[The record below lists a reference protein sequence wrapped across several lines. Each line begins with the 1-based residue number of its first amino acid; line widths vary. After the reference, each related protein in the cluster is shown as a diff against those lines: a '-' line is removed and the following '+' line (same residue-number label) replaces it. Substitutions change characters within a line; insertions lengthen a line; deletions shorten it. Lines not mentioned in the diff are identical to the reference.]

1 MCPWPDD
8 RHSSSKNVKILSF
21 FQSAT
26 NREGGKIGSNWSW
39 TPSEEEKCCPVHG
52 HAAGWH
58 WFLHRTSR
66 KSNEHYISCFE
77 MRYPRNYGIYHVYI
91 QYDIFNTAGQSIC
104 WHIIKYWLFS
114 RNHISYFLSMW
125 IFVGNTAINF
135 SSTWSSWYVIESFSR
150 MTNLDL
156 YLNYIAKFF
165 DLFALPILLYLMYLI
180 FCRVGLLWVL
190 KCAIRHIK

>member
-39 TPSEEEKCCPVHG
+39 TPSEEEKCCAVHG
-52 HAAGWH
+52 HATGWH

-104 WHIIKYWLFS
+104 WHIIKYWLLS
-114 RNHISYFLSMW
+114 WNHISYFFYQCKYLLVIQQSISVQHEVHDMSLNHSPEWPIW
-125 IFVGNTAINF
+125 I
-135 SSTWSSWYVIESFSR
+135 
-150 MTNLDL
+150 
-156 YLNYIAKFF
+156 YI
-165 DLFALPILLYLMYLI
+165 
-180 FCRVGLLWVL
+180 
-190 KCAIRHIK
+190 

>member
-1 MCPWPDD
+1 MLRRWSVFKIMCPWPDD

-66 KSNEHYISCFE
+66 KSNEHYILFLKWDIPE
-77 MRYPRNYGIYHVYI
+77 TMAFIMF
-91 QYDIFNTAGQSIC
+91 IFNMIYLTLQVKQSVDISSNIDYSVG
-104 WHIIKYWLFS
+104 IISVIFYQCKYLLVILYNNQFQF
-114 RNHISYFLSMW
+114 NMKFM
-125 IFVGNTAINF
+125 IF
-135 SSTWSSWYVIESFSR
+135 VIESFSR
-150 MTNLDL
+150 MINLDL
-156 YLNYIAKFF
+156 YLNDIANF
-165 DLFALPILLYLMYLI
+165 LTCLLSPLSFI
-180 FCRVGLLWVL
+180 
-190 KCAIRHIK
+190 

>member
-52 HAAGWH
+52 HATGWH

-66 KSNEHYISCFE
+66 KSSEHYICYILLWNEISKKLWHLSCLYSN
-77 MRYPRNYGIYHVYI
+77 MIYLTLQVNQSVDISSNIDYSVGIISVIFYQCKYLLVI
-91 QYDIFNTAGQSIC
+91 QQSISVQ
-104 WHIIKYWLFS
+104 HEVNDMSL
-114 RNHISYFLSMW
+114 NHSPEWSIW
-125 IFVGNTAINF
+125 I
-135 SSTWSSWYVIESFSR
+135 
-150 MTNLDL
+150 
-156 YLNYIAKFF
+156 YI
-165 DLFALPILLYLMYLI
+165 
-180 FCRVGLLWVL
+180 
-190 KCAIRHIK
+190 

>member
-66 KSNEHYISCFE
+66 KSNEHYILFLKWDIPE
-77 MRYPRNYGIYHVYI
+77 TMAFIMFI
-91 QYDIFNTAGQSIC
+91 FKYDIFNTAGQSIC

-114 RNHISYFLSMW
+114 WNHISYFFYQCKYLLVIQQSISVQHEVHDMSLNHSPEWSIW
-125 IFVGNTAINF
+125 I
-135 SSTWSSWYVIESFSR
+135 
-150 MTNLDL
+150 
-156 YLNYIAKFF
+156 YI
-165 DLFALPILLYLMYLI
+165 
-180 FCRVGLLWVL
+180 
-190 KCAIRHIK
+190 

>member
-91 QYDIFNTAGQSIC
+91 QHVQYDIFNTAGQSIC

-114 RNHISYFLSMW
+114 WNHISYFFINVNIRWLYSNQFQFNMKFMICHW
-125 IFVGNTAINF
+125 IILQNDQSGFIF
-135 SSTWSSWYVIESFSR
+135 K
-150 MTNLDL
+150 L
-156 YLNYIAKFF
+156 Y
-165 DLFALPILLYLMYLI
+165 
-180 FCRVGLLWVL
+180 C
-190 KCAIRHIK
+190 

>member
-66 KSNEHYISCFE
+66 KSNEHYILFLKWDIQE
-77 MRYPRNYGIYHVYI
+77 TMAFIMFYI
-91 QYDIFNTAGQSIC
+91 QYDIFNTAGQSIS

-114 RNHISYFLSMW
+114 RNHISYFFYQCKYLLVIQQSISVQHEVHDMSL
-125 IFVGNTAINF
+125 NH
-135 SSTWSSWYVIESFSR
+135 SQEWSIWV
-150 MTNLDL
+150 
-156 YLNYIAKFF
+156 YI
-165 DLFALPILLYLMYLI
+165 
-180 FCRVGLLWVL
+180 
-190 KCAIRHIK
+190 

>member
-77 MRYPRNYGIYHVYI
+77 MRYPINYGIYHVLFNMIYLTLQVNQSVDISSNIDYSVGIISVIFYQCKYLLVI
-91 QYDIFNTAGQSIC
+91 QQSISVQ
-104 WHIIKYWLFS
+104 HEVNDMSL
-114 RNHISYFLSMW
+114 NHSM
-125 IFVGNTAINF
+125 G
-135 SSTWSSWYVIESFSR
+135 
-150 MTNLDL
+150 L
-156 YLNYIAKFF
+156 YLNDIANFW
-165 DLFALPILLYLMYLI
+165 LVCSPHSPLSNVLNIL
-180 FCRVGLLWVL
+180 
-190 KCAIRHIK
+190 